1 VVHSS
6 YRFPGEQ
13 TLYSV
18 PESSVRRADVG
29 PLRRKTIVKRRHR
42 EQGKWKV
49 VLCSR
54 TAFINGRSER
64 FPRPLSETRLPL
76 PASLSTGVRV
86 AHGFQSNQSAPAR
99 FRPPRPI
106 ISRREGSSPIQHR
119 RTSSDRRGWPARS
132 RDRRSEWRAR
142 CHDHA
147 RSVRAVDAISRSDVL
162 ARWTK
167 AQRSCTLLFLK
178 VSPSDPATIR
188 WPLQSS
194 GS

>member
-1 VVHSS
+1 MES
-6 YRFPGEQ
+6 R
-13 TLYSV
+13 
-18 PESSVRRADVG
+18 SSVVAQ
-29 PLRRKTIVKRRHR
+29 PLPM
-42 EQGKWKV
+42 
-49 VLCSR
+49 
-54 TAFINGRSER
+54 GRLER
-64 FPRPLSETRLPL
+64 FTGYFSTAAFRNAATLAALPV
-76 PASLSTGVRV
+76 STGVRV